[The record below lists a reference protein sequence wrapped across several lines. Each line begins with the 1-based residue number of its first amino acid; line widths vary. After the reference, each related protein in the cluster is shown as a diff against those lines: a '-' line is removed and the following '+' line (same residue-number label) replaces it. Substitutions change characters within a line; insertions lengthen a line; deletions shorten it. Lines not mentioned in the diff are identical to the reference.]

1 MHANHSLAHDGS
13 SQAYRRVAW
22 ALVLILVGVFAL
34 LGNLGIFHVE
44 DWSDYWP
51 VALIAIGAFQLV
63 DRIGAAVVAFR
74 RRAVE

>member
-1 MHANHSLAHDGS
+1 MHANRSFAHHDLVRP
-13 SQAYRRVAW
+13 YRRAAF
-22 ALVLILVGVFAL
+22 ALVLILIGVFAL
-34 LGNLGIFHVE
+34 LANLGIFHVE

-63 DRIGAAVVAFR
+63 DRVGAAVVAFR

>member
-1 MHANHSLAHDGS
+1 MDWVRP
-13 SQAYRRVAW
+13 YRRVAF
-22 ALVLILVGVFAL
+22 ALVLILIGVFAL
-34 LGNLGIFHVE
+34 LANLGLFHVE

-63 DRIGAAVVAFR
+63 DRVGAAVVAFR